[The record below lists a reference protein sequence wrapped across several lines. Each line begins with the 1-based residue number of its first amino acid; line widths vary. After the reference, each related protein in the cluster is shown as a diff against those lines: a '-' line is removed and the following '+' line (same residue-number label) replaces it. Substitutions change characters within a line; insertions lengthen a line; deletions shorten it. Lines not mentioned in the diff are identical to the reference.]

1 MKGAIRAAHRKG
13 IGLKFPNWDSAADGD
28 VNEPG
33 DAGESPGKSSLFFLT
48 TWSGP
53 GIGLPGDRV
62 GWLVKQL
69 NL

>member
-1 MKGAIRAAHRKG
+1 MKGAIRTAHRKG

-48 TWSGP
+48 TRPPWNRFS
-53 GIGLPGDRV
+53 RR
-62 GWLVKQL
+62 
-69 NL
+69 